1 MVDRRGNLIDGDWK
15 LTKSVETAQ
24 KKNAKASN
32 AWARATASAKGNTQS
47 KPRPRPVGRQWTG
60 QKTSSTG
67 KSSGGSSKYSAGDD
81 ARNAYVA
88 SLRAQSAIR
97 AAEERRV
104 VQERRRS
111 DKPRPGLPMTGGG
124 DKEDGGI
131 LGRGFGKPPALDN
144 QLVELGKKN
153 GGSIWTRLLSLGKG
167 MNSNDT
173 PTFDELREQEW
184 NANEQLQKQQN
195 AAELAKTKDVQ
206 TASKEAGVEN
216 VSALP
221 PSKLVPSRA
230 EVSASRQTGRV
241 QGRFEE
247 MSWEDYNA
255 LDPDTRAAVD
265 ANTLLRD
272 AVDKDT
278 ALVTQFDSNK
288 DGRLS
293 YAEGR
298 KHYASKDDKNYDN
311 NYRRVFGRGVST
323 GNNQSGAPEIS
334 ERDDLTYAP
343 NTLAVLNLLDL
354 NDGRG
359 VLDDYLNGTAFI
371 NADDIKEK
379 RHARKQGQ
387 SSAIHNAAG
396 RDALNAA
403 VTAGMQRVTQEFDT
417 GNAFV
422 NGEQQALSIEN
433 ASAEKFGQLVESLR
447 SEMSAGKSFDHLT
460 SLSKY
465 NATPPTRVDLS
476 ALEDVDYAE
485 RRGYLDTT
493 YSAMQADPED
503 KNMIENR
510 EFMQPLL
517 DEYGSNWEEWMRL
530 VDNRKRYPQTRAY
543 NSTVLYE
550 DAAIEEATA
559 EAQQIV
565 AQGGGVSEDE
575 FVEMVRAIQLQM
587 RDAGGK
593 DKEKK

>member
-1 MVDRRGNLIDGDWK
+1 MVIPRGNLIDGDWK
-15 LTKSVETAQ
+15 LTKSADAAQ
-24 KKNAKASN
+24 KKNAKASD
-32 AWARATASAKGNTQS
+32 AWARATASSKGTKQVKR
-47 KPRPRPVGRQWTG
+47 KPSNNPFTG
-60 QKTSSTG
+60 QRTSSTG
-67 KSSGGSSKYSAGDD
+67 RSSGGNSKYSSGEE
-81 ARNAYVA
+81 ARNAYVD

-124 DKEDGGI
+124 DEKTPAEKEREGLGNTGKRFIDLIPGGVGS
-131 LGRGFGKPPALDN
+131 LFG
-144 QLVELGKKN
+144 
-153 GGSIWTRLLSLGKG
+153 GKG
-167 MNSNDT
+167 TNSDGT
-173 PTFDELREQEW
+173 MTFDEMR
-184 NANEQLQKQQN
+184 KQDWSKLNQRQQRQ
-195 AAELAKTKDVQ
+195 AASELVKTKEVQDGVKAARDMGVTSFPQFKDVPGR
-206 TASKEAGVEN
+206 T
-216 VSALP
+216 
-221 PSKLVPSRA
+221 
-230 EVSASRQTGRV
+230 EVSASRQTGQV

-247 MSWEDYNA
+247 MSWDEYNS
-255 LDPDTRAAVD
+255 LDPETRAAVD
-265 ANTLLRD
+265 ANTLLRE

-288 DGRLS
+288 DGRLT

-298 KHYASKDDKNYDN
+298 KHYAARDDKNYGNNYHRVFNRGVNVDN
-311 NYRRVFGRGVST
+311 NKPR
-323 GNNQSGAPEIS
+323 AS
-334 ERDDLTYAP
+334 EVGELNDLTYAP
-343 NTLAVLNLLDL
+343 NTLAVLNMLDL
-354 NDGRG
+354 NDKKG
-359 VLDDYLNGTAFI
+359 VIDDYLNGTAFV

-379 RHARKQGQ
+379 RHVRKEGK
-387 SSAIHNAAG
+387 SNYTYDAGG
-396 RDALNAA
+396 RDALNVA
-403 VTAGMQRVTQEFDT
+403 VTEGMQRVTQEFDT

-433 ASAEKFGQLVESLR
+433 ASGEKFGQLVESLR
-447 SEMSAGKSFDHLT
+447 AEMSAGNSFDHLT
-460 SLSKY
+460 TLSKY
-465 NATPPTRVDLS
+465 NETPPTRVDLS

-493 YSAMQADPED
+493 YAAMQADPED

-565 AQGGGVSEDE
+565 AQGGAVSEDE
-575 FVEMVRAIQLQM
+575 FVEMVRGIQLQM
-587 RDAGGK
+587 RDSK
-593 DKEKK
+593 DKGEEKK

>member
-15 LTKSVETAQ
+15 LTKSVDTAQ
-24 KKNAKASN
+24 KKNAKASK
-32 AWARATASAKGNTQS
+32 AWAGVTTSAKGRTS
-47 KPRPRPVGRQWTG
+47 ATPRPRPSGHQWNG
-60 QKTSSTG
+60 QKKSSTG
-67 KSSGGSSKYSAGDD
+67 KSSGGSSKYSSGDE
-81 ARNAYVA
+81 ARNAYVD

-111 DKPRPGLPMTGGG
+111 DKPRPGLPKTGGG
-124 DKEDGGI
+124 DEKTPAEKEREGLGNTGKRFIDLISGGADFK
-131 LGRGFGKPPALDN
+131 LG
-144 QLVELGKKN
+144 
-153 GGSIWTRLLSLGKG
+153 GKG

-173 PTFDELREQEW
+173 PTFDELRKQEW
-184 NANEQLQKQQN
+184 NANEQLQKQQT
-195 AAELAKTKDVQ
+195 AAELAKTKEVQ
-206 TASKEAGVEN
+206 EASKEAGVEN
-216 VSALP
+216 VSRFP
-221 PSKLVPSRA
+221 QFKPRSTRA
-230 EVSASRQTGRV
+230 EVSASRQTGQV

-247 MSWEDYNA
+247 MTWEDYNA
-255 LDPDTRAAVD
+255 LDPETRAAVD
-265 ANTLLRD
+265 ANTLLRE

-298 KHYASKDDKNYDN
+298 KHYAARDDKNYGNNYHRVFNRGVNVDN
-311 NYRRVFGRGVST
+311 NRPR
-323 GNNQSGAPEIS
+323 AS
-334 ERDDLTYAP
+334 EVGELNDLTYAP
-343 NTLAVLNLLDL
+343 NTLAVLNMLDL
-354 NDGRG
+354 NDKKG
-359 VLDDYLNGTAFI
+359 VIDDYLNGTAFV

-379 RHARKQGQ
+379 RHVRKEGKTDYTYD
-387 SSAIHNAAG
+387 AVG
-396 RDALNAA
+396 RDSLNVA
-403 VTAGMQRVTQEFDT
+403 VTEGMQRVTQEFDT

-447 SEMSAGKSFDHLT
+447 AEMSAGNSFDHLT
-460 SLSKY
+460 TLSKY
-465 NATPPTRVDLS
+465 NETPPTRVDLS

-493 YSAMQADPED
+493 FAAMQADPDD

-550 DAAIEEATA
+550 DDAIEEATA

-565 AQGGGVSEDE
+565 AQGGAVSEDE
-575 FVEMVRAIQLQM
+575 FVEMVRGIQLQM
-587 RDAGGK
+587 RDTK
-593 DKEKK
+593 DKGEEKK

>member
-32 AWARATASAKGNTQS
+32 AWARATASAKGKTSS
-47 KPRPRPVGRQWTG
+47 KPRPRPSGHQWAG
-60 QKTSSTG
+60 QKTSTTG
-67 KSSGGSSKYSAGDD
+67 KSSGGSSKYSSGDE
-81 ARNAYVA
+81 ARNAYVE

-111 DKPRPGLPMTGGG
+111 DKPRPDKPRPGLPMTGGG
-124 DKEDGGI
+124 DKEDGGVEQ
-131 LGRGFGKPPALDN
+131 
-144 QLVELGKKN
+144 QLRELGKKD
-153 GGSIWTRLLSLGKG
+153 GRSVFSKLLSLGKG
-167 MNSNDT
+167 TNSDGT
-173 PTFDELREQEW
+173 PTFDELRKQEW
-184 NANEQLQKQQN
+184 NANEQLQKQQT
-195 AAELAKTKDVQ
+195 AAELAKTKEVQ
-206 TASKEAGVEN
+206 EASKEAGVEN
-216 VSALP
+216 VSAFP
-221 PSKLVPSRA
+221 QFKVPNRT
-230 EVSASRQTGRV
+230 EVSASRQTGQV

-247 MSWEDYNA
+247 MSWDEYNS
-255 LDPDTRAAVD
+255 LDPETRAAVD
-265 ANTLLRD
+265 ANTLLRE

-298 KHYASKDDKNYDN
+298 KHYAARDDKNYGNNYHRVFNRGVNVDN
-311 NYRRVFGRGVST
+311 NRPR
-323 GNNQSGAPEIS
+323 AS
-334 ERDDLTYAP
+334 EVGELNDLTYAP
-343 NTLAVLNLLDL
+343 NTLAVLNMLDL
-354 NDGRG
+354 NDKKG
-359 VLDDYLNGTAFI
+359 VIDDYLNGTAFV

-379 RHARKQGQ
+379 RHVRKEGKTDYTYD
-387 SSAIHNAAG
+387 AGG
-396 RDALNAA
+396 RDALNVA
-403 VTAGMQRVTQEFDT
+403 VTEGMQRVTQEFDT

-447 SEMSAGKSFDHLT
+447 AEMSAGNSFDHLT
-460 SLSKY
+460 TLSKY
-465 NATPPTRVDLS
+465 NETPPTRVDLS

-493 YSAMQADPED
+493 RAAMQADPDD

-550 DAAIEEATA
+550 DDAIEEATA

-565 AQGGGVSEDE
+565 AQGGAVSEEE
-575 FVEMVRAIQLQM
+575 FVEMVRGLQLQM
-587 RDAGGK
+587 RDTKGK
-593 DKEKK
+593 DEEKK

>member
-1 MVDRRGNLIDGDWK
+1 MVDRWGNLIDGDWK

-24 KKNAKASN
+24 KKNTKASD
-32 AWARATASAKGNTQS
+32 AWARATASSKGTKQVKR
-47 KPRPRPVGRQWTG
+47 KPSNNPFTG
-60 QKTSSTG
+60 QKKSSTG
-67 KSSGGSSKYSAGDD
+67 KSSGGGSKYSSGDA
-81 ARNAYVA
+81 ARNTYVE

-97 AAEERRV
+97 AADEQRVVRERR
-104 VQERRRS
+104 QAN
-111 DKPRPGLPMTGGG
+111 KPRPGLPMSGGEG
-124 DKEDGGI
+124 DDGGI
-131 LGRGFGKPPALDN
+131 LGRGFSKPPALDQ
-144 QLVELGKKN
+144 QLVEHGKKS
-153 GGSIWTRLLSLGKG
+153 GASMFAWLKVIGKG

-173 PTFDELREQEW
+173 PTFDELRKQEW
-184 NANEQLQKQQN
+184 NTYEQLQKQQT
-195 AAELAKTKDVQ
+195 AAELAKIKGVQ
-206 TASKEAGVEN
+206 RSSKEAGVEN
-216 VSALP
+216 VSAFP
-221 PSKLVPSRA
+221 QFKAVPNRA
-230 EVSASRQTGRV
+230 DVSASRQTGQV

-247 MSWEDYNA
+247 MTWEEYNT
-255 LDPDTRAAVD
+255 LDPETRAAVD
-265 ANTLLRD
+265 ANTLLRE

-288 DGRLS
+288 DGRLT

-298 KHYASKDDKNYDN
+298 KHYAARDDKNYGNNYHRVFNRGVNVDN
-311 NYRRVFGRGVST
+311 NRPR
-323 GNNQSGAPEIS
+323 AS
-334 ERDDLTYAP
+334 EVGELNDLTYAP
-343 NTLAVLNLLDL
+343 NTLAVLNTLDL
-354 NDGRG
+354 NDKKG
-359 VLDDYLNGTAFI
+359 VIDDYLNGTAFV

-379 RHARKQGQ
+379 RHVRKEGKTDYTYD
-387 SSAIHNAAG
+387 AGG
-396 RDALNAA
+396 RDALNVA
-403 VTAGMQRVTQEFDT
+403 VTEGMQRVTQEFDT

-447 SEMSAGKSFDHLT
+447 AEMSAGNSFDHLT
-460 SLSKY
+460 TLSKY
-465 NATPPTRVDLS
+465 NETPPTRVDLS

-493 YSAMQADPED
+493 YAAMQADPED

-565 AQGGGVSEDE
+565 ARGGGVSEDE

-587 RDAGGK
+587 RDSK
-593 DKEKK
+593 DKGEEKK

>member
-15 LTKSVETAQ
+15 LTKSVDTAQ

-32 AWARATASAKGNTQS
+32 AWARATASAKGNTPS
-47 KPRPRPVGRQWTG
+47 KPRPRPSGHQWNG
-60 QKTSSTG
+60 QKKSSTG
-67 KSSGGSSKYSAGDD
+67 KSSGGSSKYSSGDE
-81 ARNAYVA
+81 ARNAYVE

-124 DKEDGGI
+124 GEKTPAEKEREGLGNTGKRFIDLISGGADFK
-131 LGRGFGKPPALDN
+131 LGGKDTRSNDERAQSWTNQNFGS
-144 QLVELGKKN
+144 
-153 GGSIWTRLLSLGKG
+153 GGSAQGL
-167 MNSNDT
+167 T
-173 PTFDELREQEW
+173 PDMSKQE
-184 NANEQLQKQQN
+184 ANR
-195 AAELAKTKDVQ
+195 KTQADATKPQFKDVPGR
-206 TASKEAGVEN
+206 T
-216 VSALP
+216 
-221 PSKLVPSRA
+221 
-230 EVSASRQTGRV
+230 EVSASRQTGQV

-247 MSWEDYNA
+247 MTWEDYNA
-255 LDPDTRAAVD
+255 LDPETRAAVD
-265 ANTLLRD
+265 ANTLLRE

-298 KHYASKDDKNYDN
+298 KHYAARDDKNYGNNYHRVFNRGVNVDN
-311 NYRRVFGRGVST
+311 NRPR
-323 GNNQSGAPEIS
+323 AS
-334 ERDDLTYAP
+334 EVGELNDLTYAP
-343 NTLAVLNLLDL
+343 NTLAVLNMLDL
-354 NDGRG
+354 NDKKG
-359 VLDDYLNGTAFI
+359 VIDDYLNGTAFV

-379 RHARKQGQ
+379 RHVRKEGKTDYTYD
-387 SSAIHNAAG
+387 AGG
-396 RDALNAA
+396 RDALNVA
-403 VTAGMQRVTQEFDT
+403 VTEGMQRVTQEFDT

-447 SEMSAGKSFDHLT
+447 AEMSAGNSFDHLT
-460 SLSKY
+460 TLSKY
-465 NATPPTRVDLS
+465 NETPPTRVDLS

-493 YSAMQADPED
+493 FAAMQADPDD

-550 DAAIEEATA
+550 DDAIEEATA

-565 AQGGGVSEDE
+565 AQGGAVSEDE
-575 FVEMVRAIQLQM
+575 FVEMVRGIQLQM
-587 RDAGGK
+587 RDTK
-593 DKEKK
+593 DKGEEKK

>member
-15 LTKSVETAQ
+15 LTKSVDAAQ
-24 KKNAKASN
+24 KKNAKASD
-32 AWARATASAKGNTQS
+32 AWARATASSKGTKQVKR
-47 KPRPRPVGRQWTG
+47 KPSNNPFTG
-60 QKTSSTG
+60 QRTSSTG
-67 KSSGGSSKYSAGDD
+67 RSSGGNSKYSSGEE
-81 ARNAYVA
+81 ARNAYVE
-88 SLRAQSAIR
+88 SLRAQTAIR

-124 DKEDGGI
+124 DEKN
-131 LGRGFGKPPALDN
+131 PA
-144 QLVELGKKN
+144 EK
-153 GGSIWTRLLSLGKG
+153 
-167 MNSNDT
+167 T
-173 PTFDELREQEW
+173 PME
-184 NANEQLQKQQN
+184 NVIEQLQKQQT
-195 AAELAKTKDVQ
+195 AADLAKLKVVQ
-206 TASKEAGVEN
+206 GVLKEAGIEN
-216 VSALP
+216 VSAFP
-221 PSKLVPSRA
+221 QFKDVPSRA
-230 EVSASRQTGRV
+230 EVSSSRQTGQV

-247 MSWEDYNA
+247 MTWEDYNA
-255 LDPDTRAAVD
+255 LDPETRAAVD
-265 ANTLLRD
+265 ANTLLRE

-298 KHYASKDDKNYDN
+298 KHYAARDDKNYGN
-311 NYRRVFGRGVST
+311 NYYRVFNRGVNADT
-323 GNNQSGAPEIS
+323 NRQLVAVDVGEPN
-334 ERDDLTYAP
+334 DLTYAP
-343 NTLAVLNLLDL
+343 NTLAVLNMLDL
-354 NDGRG
+354 NDKKG
-359 VLDDYLNGTAFI
+359 VIDDYLNGTAFV

-379 RHARKQGQ
+379 RHVRKEGKTDYTYD
-387 SSAIHNAAG
+387 AAG
-396 RDALNAA
+396 RDALNVA
-403 VTAGMQRVTQEFDT
+403 VTEGMQRVTQEFDT

-447 SEMSAGKSFDHLT
+447 AEMSAGKSFDNLT

-465 NATPPTRVDLS
+465 DATPPTRVDLS

-493 YSAMQADPED
+493 YAAMQADPDD

-565 AQGGGVSEDE
+565 ASGGGVSEDE
-575 FVEMVRAIQLQM
+575 FIEMVRAIQLQM

>member
-24 KKNAKASN
+24 KKNAKASK
-32 AWARATASAKGNTQS
+32 AWAGVTTSAKGNTQS

-81 ARNAYVA
+81 ARNAYVE

-124 DKEDGGI
+124 DKEDGGVEQ
-131 LGRGFGKPPALDN
+131 
-144 QLVELGKKN
+144 QLRELGKKD
-153 GGSIWTRLLSLGKG
+153 GGSLWTKLLSLGK
-167 MNSNDT
+167 STDRT
-173 PTFDELREQEW
+173 PTFNELRKQEW
-184 NANEQLQKQQN
+184 NANEQLQKQQT

-206 TASKEAGVEN
+206 AASKEAGIKNDTGFPQFKV
-216 VSALP
+216 
-221 PSKLVPSRA
+221 VPGRA
-230 EVSASRQTGRV
+230 EVSASRQTGQV

-247 MSWEDYNA
+247 MTWEDYNT
-255 LDPDTRAAVD
+255 LDPETRAAVD
-265 ANTLLRD
+265 ANTLLRE

-298 KHYASKDDKNYDN
+298 KHYAAKDDKNYGN
-311 NYRRVFGRGVST
+311 NYHRVFNRGMDVDH
-323 GNNQSGAPEIS
+323 NKPRAS
-334 ERDDLTYAP
+334 EVGELNDLTYAP
-343 NTLAVLNLLDL
+343 NTLAVLNMLDL
-354 NDGRG
+354 NDKKG
-359 VLDDYLNGTAFI
+359 VIDDYLNGTAFI

-379 RHARKQGQ
+379 RHARKDGK
-387 SSAIHNAAG
+387 ADFGFDAVG
-396 RDALNAA
+396 RDVLN
-403 VTAGMQRVTQEFDT
+403 TAITEKMQRVTQEFDT

-433 ASAEKFGQLVESLR
+433 ASGEKFGQLVESLR
-447 SEMSAGKSFDHLT
+447 AEMSAGNSFDHLT
-460 SLSKY
+460 TLSKY
-465 NATPPTRVDLS
+465 NETPPTRVDLS

-493 YSAMQADPED
+493 YAAMQADPED

-565 AQGGGVSEDE
+565 AQGGAVSEDE
-575 FVEMVRAIQLQM
+575 FVEMVRGIQLQM
-587 RDAGGK
+587 RDSK
-593 DKEKK
+593 DKGEEKK

>member
-32 AWARATASAKGNTQS
+32 AWARATASAKGKTPS
-47 KPRPRPVGRQWTG
+47 KPRPRPSGHQWAG
-60 QKTSSTG
+60 QKTSTTG
-67 KSSGGSSKYSAGDD
+67 KSSGGSSKYSSGDE
-81 ARNAYVA
+81 ARNAYA
-88 SLRAQSAIR
+88 DSLRAQAAIR
-97 AAEERRV
+97 AAEEQRV
-104 VQERRRS
+104 VREKRRS

-124 DKEDGGI
+124 DKEDGGVEQQ
-131 LGRGFGKPPALDN
+131 LRG
-144 QLVELGKKN
+144 LGKKD
-153 GGSIWTRLLSLGKG
+153 GGSLWTKLLSLGKG
-167 MNSNDT
+167 TDRT
-173 PTFDELREQEW
+173 PTFEELRKQEW
-184 NANEQLQKQQN
+184 NANEQLQKQQT
-195 AAELAKTKDVQ
+195 AAELAKTKEVQ
-206 TASKEAGVEN
+206 EASKEAGVEN
-216 VSALP
+216 VSAFP
-221 PSKLVPSRA
+221 QFKPVPNRA
-230 EVSASRQTGRV
+230 EVSASRQTGQV

-247 MSWEDYNA
+247 MTWEDYNS
-255 LDPDTRAAVD
+255 LDPETRAAVD

-298 KHYASKDDKNYDN
+298 KHYAAKDDKNYGNNYHRVFNRGVNVDN
-311 NYRRVFGRGVST
+311 NRPR
-323 GNNQSGAPEIS
+323 AS
-334 ERDDLTYAP
+334 EVGELNDLTYAP
-343 NTLAVLNLLDL
+343 NTLAVLNMLDL
-354 NDGRG
+354 NDKKG
-359 VLDDYLNGTAFI
+359 VIDDYLNGTAFI
-371 NADDIKEK
+371 NADDISEK
-379 RHARKQGQ
+379 RHARKEGKTNYTYD
-387 SSAIHNAAG
+387 AGG
-396 RDALNAA
+396 RDALNVA
-403 VTAGMQRVTQEFDT
+403 VTEGMQRVTQEFDT

-447 SEMSAGKSFDHLT
+447 AEMSAGNSFDHLT
-460 SLSKY
+460 TLSKY
-465 NATPPTRVDLS
+465 NETPPTRVDLS

-493 YSAMQADPED
+493 LAAMQADPDD

-550 DAAIEEATA
+550 DDAIEEATA

-565 AQGGGVSEDE
+565 AQGGAVSEDE

>member
-24 KKNAKASN
+24 KKNAKASK
-32 AWARATASAKGNTQS
+32 AWAGVTTSAKGRTS
-47 KPRPRPVGRQWTG
+47 ATPRPRPAGHQWNK
-60 QKTSSTG
+60 QRTSSTG
-67 KSSGGSSKYSAGDD
+67 KSSGGSSKYSAGEE
-81 ARNAYVA
+81 ARNAYIE
-88 SLRAQSAIR
+88 SLRAQAAIR
-97 AAEERRV
+97 AAEEQRV
-104 VQERRRS
+104 VRERRQAN
-111 DKPRPGLPMTGGG
+111 KPRPGLPMTGGG
-124 DKEDGGI
+124 DKEDGGVEQ
-131 LGRGFGKPPALDN
+131 
-144 QLVELGKKN
+144 QLRELGKKD
-153 GGSIWTRLLSLGKG
+153 GRSVFSKLLSLGKG
-167 MNSNDT
+167 TNSNDT
-173 PTFDELREQEW
+173 PTFDELRKQEW
-184 NANEQLQKQQN
+184 NANEQLQKQQT
-195 AAELAKTKDVQ
+195 AAELAKTKEVQ
-206 TASKEAGVEN
+206 EASKEAGVEN
-216 VSALP
+216 VTSFP
-221 PSKLVPSRA
+221 QFKDVPSRL
-230 EVSASRQTGRV
+230 EVSASRQTGQV

-247 MSWEDYNA
+247 MSWDEYNS
-255 LDPDTRAAVD
+255 LDPETRAAVD
-265 ANTLLRD
+265 ANTLLRE

-298 KHYASKDDKNYDN
+298 KHYAARDDKNYGNNYHRVFNRGVNVDN
-311 NYRRVFGRGVST
+311 NRP
-323 GNNQSGAPEIS
+323 QAS
-334 ERDDLTYAP
+334 EVGELNDLTYAP
-343 NTLAVLNLLDL
+343 NTLAVLNMLDL
-354 NDGRG
+354 NDKKG
-359 VLDDYLNGTAFI
+359 VIDDYLNGTAFV

-379 RHARKQGQ
+379 RHVRKEGKTDYTYD
-387 SSAIHNAAG
+387 AGG
-396 RDALNAA
+396 RDALNVA
-403 VTAGMQRVTQEFDT
+403 VTEGMQRVTQEFDT

-447 SEMSAGKSFDHLT
+447 AEMSAGNSFDHLT
-460 SLSKY
+460 TLSKY
-465 NATPPTRVDLS
+465 NETPPTRVDLS

-493 YSAMQADPED
+493 FAAMQADPDD

-565 AQGGGVSEDE
+565 AQGGAVSEDE
-575 FVEMVRAIQLQM
+575 FVEMVRGIQLQM
-587 RDAGGK
+587 RDTK
-593 DKEKK
+593 DKGEEKK

>member
-24 KKNAKASN
+24 KKNAKASK
-32 AWARATASAKGNTQS
+32 AWAGVTTSAKGNTQS

-81 ARNAYVA
+81 ARNAYVE
-88 SLRAQSAIR
+88 SLRAQTAIR

-124 DKEDGGI
+124 DEKTPAEKEREGLVNTGKRFIDLIPGGVGS
-131 LGRGFGKPPALDN
+131 LFG
-144 QLVELGKKN
+144 
-153 GGSIWTRLLSLGKG
+153 GKG
-167 MNSNDT
+167 TNSDAERAKSWAYQPYGAT
-173 PTFDELREQEW
+173 PDMSKD
-184 NANEQLQKQQN
+184 ANKPQFK
-195 AAELAKTKDVQ
+195 A
-206 TASKEAGVEN
+206 
-216 VSALP
+216 
-221 PSKLVPSRA
+221 VPNRA
-230 EVSASRQTGRV
+230 DVSASRQTGQV

-247 MSWEDYNA
+247 MSWEDYNS
-255 LDPDTRAAVD
+255 LDPETRAAVD
-265 ANTLLRD
+265 ANTLLRE

-298 KHYASKDDKNYDN
+298 KHYAARDDKNYDN
-311 NYRRVFGRGVST
+311 NYRRVFSRGTSVDPNRPRGS
-323 GNNQSGAPEIS
+323 EIG
-334 ERDDLTYAP
+334 ELNDLTYAP
-343 NTLAVLNLLDL
+343 NTLAVLNMLDL
-354 NDGRG
+354 NDSRG
-359 VLDDYLNGTAFI
+359 LIDDYLNGTAFI

-379 RHARKQGQ
+379 RHARKDGK
-387 SSAIHNAAG
+387 ADFGFDAVG
-396 RDALNAA
+396 RDVLN
-403 VTAGMQRVTQEFDT
+403 TAITEKMQRVTQEFDT

-447 SEMSAGKSFDHLT
+447 AEMSAGNSFDHLT
-460 SLSKY
+460 TLSKY
-465 NATPPTRVDLS
+465 NETPPTRVDLS

-493 YSAMQADPED
+493 FAAMQADPED

-565 AQGGGVSEDE
+565 AQGGAVSEDE
-575 FVEMVRAIQLQM
+575 FVEMVRGIQLQM
-587 RDAGGK
+587 RDSK
-593 DKEKK
+593 DKGEEKK

>member
-24 KKNAKASN
+24 KKNAKASK
-32 AWARATASAKGNTQS
+32 AWAGVTTSAKGRTS
-47 KPRPRPVGRQWTG
+47 ATPRPRPAGHQWNK
-60 QKTSSTG
+60 QRTSSTG
-67 KSSGGSSKYSAGDD
+67 KSSGGNSKYSADEE
-81 ARNAYVA
+81 ARNAYIE
-88 SLRAQSAIR
+88 SLRAQAAIR
-97 AAEERRV
+97 AAEEQRV
-104 VQERRRS
+104 VRERRQAN
-111 DKPRPGLPMTGGG
+111 KPRPGLPMTGGG
-124 DKEDGGI
+124 KEDGGVEQ
-131 LGRGFGKPPALDN
+131 
-144 QLVELGKKN
+144 QLRELGKKD
-153 GGSIWTRLLSLGKG
+153 GRSVFSKLLSLGKG

-173 PTFDELREQEW
+173 PTFDELRKQEW
-184 NANEQLQKQQN
+184 NANEQLQKQQT
-195 AAELAKTKDVQ
+195 AAELAKTKEVQ
-206 TASKEAGVEN
+206 EASKEAGVEN
-216 VSALP
+216 VTSFP
-221 PSKLVPSRA
+221 QFKDVPGRT
-230 EVSASRQTGRV
+230 EVSASRQTGQV

-247 MSWEDYNA
+247 MSWDEYNS
-255 LDPDTRAAVD
+255 LDPETRAAVD
-265 ANTLLRD
+265 ANTLLRE

-298 KHYASKDDKNYDN
+298 KHYAARDDKNYGNNYHRVFNRGVNVDN
-311 NYRRVFGRGVST
+311 NRPR
-323 GNNQSGAPEIS
+323 AS
-334 ERDDLTYAP
+334 EVGELNDLTYAP
-343 NTLAVLNLLDL
+343 NTLAVLNMLDL
-354 NDGRG
+354 NDKKG
-359 VLDDYLNGTAFI
+359 VIDDYLNGTAFV

-379 RHARKQGQ
+379 RHVRKEGKTDYTYD
-387 SSAIHNAAG
+387 AGG
-396 RDALNAA
+396 RDALNVA
-403 VTAGMQRVTQEFDT
+403 VTEGMQRVTQEFDT

-447 SEMSAGKSFDHLT
+447 AEMSAGNSFDHLT
-460 SLSKY
+460 TLSKY
-465 NATPPTRVDLS
+465 NETPPTRVDLS

-493 YSAMQADPED
+493 FAAMQADPDD

-550 DAAIEEATA
+550 DDAIEEATA

-565 AQGGGVSEDE
+565 AQGGAVSEEE
-575 FVEMVRAIQLQM
+575 FVEMVRGLQLQM
-587 RDAGGK
+587 RDTKGK
-593 DKEKK
+593 DEEKK

>member
-24 KKNAKASN
+24 KKNAKASK
-32 AWARATASAKGNTQS
+32 AWAGVTTSAKGNTQS

-81 ARNAYVA
+81 ARNAYVE

-124 DKEDGGI
+124 DKEDGGVVQ
-131 LGRGFGKPPALDN
+131 
-144 QLVELGKKN
+144 QLRELGKKD
-153 GGSIWTRLLSLGKG
+153 GGSLWTKLLSLGK
-167 MNSNDT
+167 STDRT
-173 PTFDELREQEW
+173 PTFDELLKQEW
-184 NANEQLQKQQN
+184 DVNEELQKQQH
-195 AAELAKTKDVQ
+195 AAELAKTKEVQ
-206 TASKEAGVEN
+206 EASKEAGVEN
-216 VSALP
+216 VSAFP
-221 PSKLVPSRA
+221 QFKLVPSRT
-230 EVSASRQTGRV
+230 EVSASRQTGQV

-247 MSWEDYNA
+247 MTWEDYNT
-255 LDPDTRAAVD
+255 LDPETRAAVD
-265 ANTLLRD
+265 ANTLLRE

-288 DGRLS
+288 DGRLT

-298 KHYASKDDKNYDN
+298 KHYAAKDDKNYGNNYHRVFNRGVNVDN
-311 NYRRVFGRGVST
+311 NKPR
-323 GNNQSGAPEIS
+323 AS
-334 ERDDLTYAP
+334 EVGELNDLTYAP
-343 NTLAVLNLLDL
+343 NTLAVLNMLDL
-354 NDGRG
+354 DDKRG
-359 VLDDYLNGTAFI
+359 VIDDYLNGTAFV

-379 RHARKQGQ
+379 RHVRKEGKTDYTYD
-387 SSAIHNAAG
+387 AGG
-396 RDALNAA
+396 RDALNVA
-403 VTAGMQRVTQEFDT
+403 VTEGMQRVTQEFDT

-433 ASAEKFGQLVESLR
+433 ASGEKFGQLVESLR
-447 SEMSAGKSFDHLT
+447 AEMSAGNSFDHLT
-460 SLSKY
+460 TLSKY

-493 YSAMQADPED
+493 YAAMQADPED

-565 AQGGGVSEDE
+565 AQGGAVSEDE
-575 FVEMVRAIQLQM
+575 FVEMVRGIQLQM
-587 RDAGGK
+587 RDSK
-593 DKEKK
+593 DKGEEKK

>member
-15 LTKSVETAQ
+15 LTKSADAAQ

-32 AWARATASAKGNTQS
+32 AWAGVTASAKGNTQS
-47 KPRPRPVGRQWTG
+47 KPRPRPVGRQWNG
-60 QKTSSTG
+60 QKKSSTG
-67 KSSGGSSKYSAGDD
+67 KSSGGSSKYSSGDE
-81 ARNAYVA
+81 ARNAYVE

-124 DKEDGGI
+124 DKEDGGVEQ
-131 LGRGFGKPPALDN
+131 
-144 QLVELGKKN
+144 QLRELGKKD
-153 GGSIWTRLLSLGKG
+153 GRSVFSKLLSLGKG
-167 MNSNDT
+167 TNSDGT
-173 PTFDELREQEW
+173 PTFDELRKQEW
-184 NANEQLQKQQN
+184 NANEQLQKQQT
-195 AAELAKTKDVQ
+195 AAELAKTKEVQ
-206 TASKEAGVEN
+206 EASKEAGVEN
-216 VSALP
+216 VSAFP
-221 PSKLVPSRA
+221 QFKDVPGRT
-230 EVSASRQTGRV
+230 EVSASRQTGQV

-247 MSWEDYNA
+247 MTWEDYNA
-255 LDPDTRAAVD
+255 LDPETRAAVD
-265 ANTLLRD
+265 ANTLLRE

-298 KHYASKDDKNYDN
+298 KHYAARDDKNYGNNYHRVFNRGVNVDN
-311 NYRRVFGRGVST
+311 NRPR
-323 GNNQSGAPEIS
+323 AS
-334 ERDDLTYAP
+334 EVGELYDLTYAP
-343 NTLAVLNLLDL
+343 NTLAVLNMLDL
-354 NDGRG
+354 NDKKG
-359 VLDDYLNGTAFI
+359 VIDDYLNGTAFV

-379 RHARKQGQ
+379 RHVRKEGKTDYTYDT
-387 SSAIHNAAG
+387 AG
-396 RDALNAA
+396 RDSLNVA
-403 VTAGMQRVTQEFDT
+403 VTEGMQRVTQEFDT

-447 SEMSAGKSFDHLT
+447 AEMSAGNSFDHLT
-460 SLSKY
+460 TLSKY
-465 NATPPTRVDLS
+465 NETPPTRVDLS

-493 YSAMQADPED
+493 FAAMQADPDD

-550 DAAIEEATA
+550 DDAIEEATA

-565 AQGGGVSEDE
+565 AQGGAVSEEE
-575 FVEMVRAIQLQM
+575 FVEMVRGLQLQM
-587 RDAGGK
+587 RDTKGK
-593 DKEKK
+593 DEEKK

>member
-1 MVDRRGNLIDGDWK
+1 MVIPRGNLIDGDWK
-15 LTKSVETAQ
+15 LTKSADAAQ
-24 KKNAKASN
+24 KKNAKASD
-32 AWARATASAKGNTQS
+32 AWARATASSKGTKQVKR
-47 KPRPRPVGRQWTG
+47 KPSNNPFTG
-60 QKTSSTG
+60 QRTSSTG
-67 KSSGGSSKYSAGDD
+67 RSSGGNSKYSSGEE
-81 ARNAYVA
+81 ARNAYVD

-124 DKEDGGI
+124 DEKTPAEKEREGLGNTGKRFIDLIPGGVGS
-131 LGRGFGKPPALDN
+131 LFG
-144 QLVELGKKN
+144 
-153 GGSIWTRLLSLGKG
+153 GKG
-167 MNSNDT
+167 TNSDGT
-173 PTFDELREQEW
+173 MTFDEMR
-184 NANEQLQKQQN
+184 KQDWSKLNQRQQRQ
-195 AAELAKTKDVQ
+195 AASELVKTKEVQ
-206 TASKEAGVEN
+206 DGVKAARDMG
-216 VSALP
+216 VTSFP
-221 PSKLVPSRA
+221 QFKDVPSRT
-230 EVSASRQTGRV
+230 EVSASRQTGQV

-247 MSWEDYNA
+247 MSWDEYNS
-255 LDPDTRAAVD
+255 LDPETRAAVD
-265 ANTLLRD
+265 ANTLLRE

-288 DGRLS
+288 DGRLT

-298 KHYASKDDKNYDN
+298 KHYAARDDKNYGNNYHRVFNRGVNVDN
-311 NYRRVFGRGVST
+311 NKPR
-323 GNNQSGAPEIS
+323 AS
-334 ERDDLTYAP
+334 EVGELNDLTYAP
-343 NTLAVLNLLDL
+343 NTLAVLNMLDL
-354 NDGRG
+354 NDKKG
-359 VLDDYLNGTAFI
+359 VIDDYLNGTAFV

-379 RHARKQGQ
+379 RHVRKEGKTDYTYD
-387 SSAIHNAAG
+387 AGG
-396 RDALNAA
+396 RDALNVA
-403 VTAGMQRVTQEFDT
+403 VTEGMQRVTQEFDT

-433 ASAEKFGQLVESLR
+433 ASGEKFGQLVESLR
-447 SEMSAGKSFDHLT
+447 AEMSAGNSFDHLT
-460 SLSKY
+460 TLSKY
-465 NATPPTRVDLS
+465 NETPPTRVDLS

-493 YSAMQADPED
+493 YAAMQADPED

-565 AQGGGVSEDE
+565 AQGGAVSEDE
-575 FVEMVRAIQLQM
+575 FVEMVRGIQLQM
-587 RDAGGK
+587 RDSK
-593 DKEKK
+593 DKGEEKK

>member
-1 MVDRRGNLIDGDWK
+1 MVDRWGNLIDGDWK
-15 LTKSVETAQ
+15 LTKSVDTAQ
-24 KKNAKASN
+24 KKKNAKASK
-32 AWARATASAKGNTQS
+32 AWAGVTTSAKGRTS
-47 KPRPRPVGRQWTG
+47 ATPRPRPSGHQWNG
-60 QKTSSTG
+60 QKKSSTG
-67 KSSGGSSKYSAGDD
+67 KSSGGGSKYSSGDE
-81 ARNAYVA
+81 ARNAYVE

-124 DKEDGGI
+124 DKEDGGVEQ
-131 LGRGFGKPPALDN
+131 
-144 QLVELGKKN
+144 QLRELGKKD
-153 GGSIWTRLLSLGKG
+153 GGSLWTKLLSLGKG
-167 MNSNDT
+167 MKSNDT
-173 PTFDELREQEW
+173 PTFEELRKQEW
-184 NANEQLQKQQN
+184 DANEQLQKHQH
-195 AAELAKTKDVQ
+195 AAELAKTKEVQ
-206 TASKEAGVEN
+206 EASKEAGIQNGTKGV
-216 VSALP
+216 
-221 PSKLVPSRA
+221 PSNLVPTRA
-230 EVSASRQTGRV
+230 DVSASRQTGQV

-247 MSWEDYNA
+247 MTWEDYNA
-255 LDPDTRAAVD
+255 LDPETRAAVD
-265 ANTLLRD
+265 ANTLLRE

-298 KHYASKDDKNYDN
+298 KHYAARDDKNYDN
-311 NYRRVFGRGVST
+311 NYRRVFSRGTSVDPSRPR
-323 GNNQSGAPEIS
+323 GSEIG
-334 ERDDLTYAP
+334 ELNDLTYAP
-343 NTLAVLNLLDL
+343 NTLAVLNMLDL
-354 NDGRG
+354 NDKKG
-359 VLDDYLNGTAFI
+359 VIDDYLNGTAFV

-379 RHARKQGQ
+379 RHVRKEGKTDYTYD
-387 SSAIHNAAG
+387 AGG
-396 RDALNAA
+396 RDALNVA
-403 VTAGMQRVTQEFDT
+403 VTEGMQRVTQEFDT

-447 SEMSAGKSFDHLT
+447 AEMSAGNSFDHLT
-460 SLSKY
+460 TLSKY
-465 NATPPTRVDLS
+465 NETPPTRVDLS

-493 YSAMQADPED
+493 LAAMQADPDD

-550 DAAIEEATA
+550 DDAIEEATA

-565 AQGGGVSEDE
+565 AQGGAVSEDE
-575 FVEMVRAIQLQM
+575 FVEMVRGIQLQM
-587 RDAGGK
+587 RDTK
-593 DKEKK
+593 DKGEEKK

>member
-32 AWARATASAKGNTQS
+32 AWARATASAKGTKQVKR
-47 KPRPRPVGRQWTG
+47 KPSNNPFTG
-60 QKTSSTG
+60 QRTRSTG
-67 KSSGGSSKYSAGDD
+67 KSSGGSSKYSSGDE
-81 ARNAYVA
+81 ARNAYVE
-88 SLRAQSAIR
+88 SLRAQAAIR
-97 AAEERRV
+97 AAEVQRVVRERR
-104 VQERRRS
+104 QANKPRP

-124 DKEDGGI
+124 DKEDGGVEQ
-131 LGRGFGKPPALDN
+131 
-144 QLVELGKKN
+144 QLRELGKKD
-153 GGSIWTRLLSLGKG
+153 GRSVFSKLLSLGKG
-167 MNSNDT
+167 MKSNDT
-173 PTFDELREQEW
+173 PTFDELRKQEW
-184 NANEQLQKQQN
+184 NANEQLQKQQT
-195 AAELAKTKDVQ
+195 AAELAKTKEVQ
-206 TASKEAGVEN
+206 EASKEAGVEN
-216 VSALP
+216 VSAFP
-221 PSKLVPSRA
+221 QFKDVPGRA
-230 EVSASRQTGRV
+230 DVSASRQTGQV

-247 MSWEDYNA
+247 MTWDEYNA
-255 LDPDTRAAVD
+255 LDPETRAAVD
-265 ANTLLRD
+265 ANTLLRE

-298 KHYASKDDKNYDN
+298 KHYAAKDDKNYGNNYHRAFNRGVNIDN
-311 NYRRVFGRGVST
+311 NRTGVT
-323 GNNQSGAPEIS
+323 EVRELN
-334 ERDDLTYAP
+334 DLTYAP
-343 NTLAVLNLLDL
+343 NTLAVLNMLDL
-354 NDGRG
+354 NDKKG
-359 VLDDYLNGTAFI
+359 VIDDYLNGTAFI
-371 NADDIKEK
+371 NADDISDK
-379 RHARKQGQ
+379 RHVRKEGKTNYIYD
-387 SSAIHNAAG
+387 AGG
-396 RDALNAA
+396 RDALNVA
-403 VTAGMQRVTQEFDT
+403 VTEGMQRVTQEFDT

-422 NGEQQALSIEN
+422 DGEQQALSIEN

-447 SEMSAGKSFDHLT
+447 SEMSAGNSFDHLT

-465 NATPPTRVDLS
+465 NETPPTRVDLS

-493 YSAMQADPED
+493 FAAMQADPDD

-550 DAAIEEATA
+550 EDAIEEATA

-565 AQGGGVSEDE
+565 ASGGGVSEDE
-575 FVEMVRAIQLQM
+575 FIEMVRAIQLQM

>member
-47 KPRPRPVGRQWTG
+47 KPRPRPVGRQWNG
-60 QKTSSTG
+60 QKKSSTG
-67 KSSGGSSKYSAGDD
+67 KSSGGSSKYSSGDE
-81 ARNAYVA
+81 ARNAYVE
-88 SLRAQSAIR
+88 SLRAQTAIR

-104 VQERRRS
+104 VKERRRS

-124 DKEDGGI
+124 DEKTPAEREREGLGNTGKRFIDLISGGADFK
-131 LGRGFGKPPALDN
+131 LGGKD
-144 QLVELGKKN
+144 
-153 GGSIWTRLLSLGKG
+153 TR
-167 MNSNDT
+167 SNDT
-173 PTFDELREQEW
+173 PTFDELLKQEL
-184 NANEQLQKQQN
+184 NTNEQLQKQQT
-195 AAELAKTKDVQ
+195 AAELAKTKEVQ
-206 TASKEAGVEN
+206 EASKEAGVEN
-216 VSALP
+216 VSAFP
-221 PSKLVPSRA
+221 QFKDVPGRT
-230 EVSASRQTGRV
+230 EVSASRQTGQV

-247 MSWEDYNA
+247 MTWEDYNA
-255 LDPDTRAAVD
+255 LDPETRAAVD
-265 ANTLLRD
+265 ANTLLRE

-298 KHYASKDDKNYDN
+298 KHYAAKDDKNYGNNYHRVFNRGVNVDN
-311 NYRRVFGRGVST
+311 NRPR
-323 GNNQSGAPEIS
+323 AS
-334 ERDDLTYAP
+334 EVGELYDLTYAP
-343 NTLAVLNLLDL
+343 NTLAVLNMLDL
-354 NDGRG
+354 NDKKG
-359 VLDDYLNGTAFI
+359 VIDDYLNGTAFV

-379 RHARKQGQ
+379 RHVRKEGKTDYTYD
-387 SSAIHNAAG
+387 AGG
-396 RDALNAA
+396 RDALNVA
-403 VTAGMQRVTQEFDT
+403 VTEGMQRVTQEFDT

-422 NGEQQALSIEN
+422 DGEQQALSIEN

-447 SEMSAGKSFDHLT
+447 AEMSAGNSFDHLT
-460 SLSKY
+460 TLSKY
-465 NATPPTRVDLS
+465 NETPPTRVDLS

-493 YSAMQADPED
+493 LAAMQADPDD

-550 DAAIEEATA
+550 DDAIEEATA

-565 AQGGGVSEDE
+565 AQGGAVSEEE
-575 FVEMVRAIQLQM
+575 FVEMVRGLQLQM
-587 RDAGGK
+587 RDTKGK
-593 DKEKK
+593 DEEKK

>member
-1 MVDRRGNLIDGDWK
+1 MVIPRGNLIDGDWK

-24 KKNAKASN
+24 KKNAKASK
-32 AWARATASAKGNTQS
+32 AWAGVTTSAKGRTS
-47 KPRPRPVGRQWTG
+47 ATPRPRPAGHQWNG
-60 QKTSSTG
+60 QRTSSKGESTG
-67 KSSGGSSKYSAGDD
+67 GRSKYSSGDE
-81 ARNAYVA
+81 ARNAYVD
-88 SLRAQSAIR
+88 SLRAQAAIR
-97 AAEERRV
+97 AAEEQRV
-104 VQERRRS
+104 VKERRRS

-124 DKEDGGI
+124 DKDDGGVEQ
-131 LGRGFGKPPALDN
+131 
-144 QLVELGKKN
+144 QLRDLGKKD
-153 GGSIWTRLLSLGKG
+153 GGSLWTKLLSLGK
-167 MNSNDT
+167 STDRT
-173 PTFDELREQEW
+173 PTFDELRKQEW
-184 NANEQLQKQQN
+184 NANEQLQKQQT
-195 AAELAKTKDVQ
+195 AAELAKTKEVQ
-206 TASKEAGVEN
+206 EASKEAGIQN
-216 VSALP
+216 VTRGV
-221 PSKLVPSRA
+221 PSKLVPTRA
-230 EVSASRQTGRV
+230 EVSASRQTGQV

-247 MSWEDYNA
+247 MSWDEYNS
-255 LDPDTRAAVD
+255 LDPETRAAVD
-265 ANTLLRD
+265 ANTLLRE

-298 KHYASKDDKNYDN
+298 KHYAARDDKNYDN
-311 NYRRVFGRGVST
+311 NYRRVFNRGMSVDPKQPRGS
-323 GNNQSGAPEIS
+323 EIA
-334 ERDDLTYAP
+334 ELNDLTYAP
-343 NTLAVLNLLDL
+343 NTLAVLNMLDM
-354 NDGRG
+354 NDSRG

-379 RHARKQGQ
+379 RHTRKDGK
-387 SSAIHNAAG
+387 ADFGFDAVG
-396 RDALNAA
+396 RDVLNTA
-403 VTAGMQRVTQEFDT
+403 VAEGMQQVTQEFDT

-447 SEMSAGKSFDHLT
+447 AEMSAGNSFDHLT
-460 SLSKY
+460 TLSKY
-465 NATPPTRVDLS
+465 NETPPTRVDLS

-493 YSAMQADPED
+493 FAAMQADPDD

-565 AQGGGVSEDE
+565 AQGGAVSEDE
-575 FVEMVRAIQLQM
+575 FLEMVRGIQLVM
-587 RDAGGK
+587 RDA
-593 DKEKK
+593 DDEDEEKK

>member
-1 MVDRRGNLIDGDWK
+1 MVIPRGNLIDGDWK
-15 LTKSVETAQ
+15 LTKSVDTAQ

-32 AWARATASAKGNTQS
+32 AWARATASSKGTKQVKR
-47 KPRPRPVGRQWTG
+47 KPSNNPFTG
-60 QKTSSTG
+60 QRTSSTG
-67 KSSGGSSKYSAGDD
+67 RSSGGNSKYSSGEE
-81 ARNAYVA
+81 ARNAYVE

-124 DKEDGGI
+124 DKEDGGVEQ
-131 LGRGFGKPPALDN
+131 
-144 QLVELGKKN
+144 QLRELGKKD
-153 GGSIWTRLLSLGKG
+153 GGSIWAGLLSIGKG

-173 PTFDELREQEW
+173 PTFDELRKQEW

-206 TASKEAGVEN
+206 AASKEAGIKN
-216 VSALP
+216 DTGFP
-221 PSKLVPSRA
+221 QFKLVPSRA

-247 MSWEDYNA
+247 MTWEEYNA

-265 ANTLLRD
+265 ANTLLRE
-272 AVDKDT
+272 AVEKDT

-288 DGRLS
+288 DGRLT

-311 NYRRVFGRGVST
+311 NYRRVFSRGVSV
-323 GNNQSGAPEIS
+323 GNNLSGPPEIA

-343 NTLAVLNLLDL
+343 NALAVLNLLDL

-359 VLDDYLNGTAFI
+359 AIDDYLNGTAFI

-379 RHARKQGQ
+379 RHVRKQGQ
-387 SSAIHNAAG
+387 TSAIHNAAG

-403 VTAGMQRVTQEFDT
+403 VTEGMQRVTQEFDT

-422 NGEQQALSIEN
+422 DGEQQALSIEN

-447 SEMSAGKSFDHLT
+447 AEMSAGNSFDHLT
-460 SLSKY
+460 TLSKY
-465 NATPPTRVDLS
+465 NETPPTRVDLS

-493 YSAMQADPED
+493 FAAMQADPED

-565 AQGGGVSEDE
+565 AQGGAVSEDE
-575 FVEMVRAIQLQM
+575 FVEMVRGIQLQM
-587 RDAGGK
+587 RDSK
-593 DKEKK
+593 DKGEEKK

>member
-1 MVDRRGNLIDGDWK
+1 MVIPRGNLIDGDWK
-15 LTKSVETAQ
+15 LTKSVDAAQ
-24 KKNAKASN
+24 KKNAKASD
-32 AWARATASAKGNTQS
+32 AWARATASSKGTKQVKR
-47 KPRPRPVGRQWTG
+47 KPSNNPFTG
-60 QKTSSTG
+60 QRTRSTG
-67 KSSGGSSKYSAGDD
+67 KSSGGSSKYSAGEE
-81 ARNAYVA
+81 ARNAYIE
-88 SLRAQSAIR
+88 SLRAQAAIR
-97 AAEERRV
+97 AAEEQRV
-104 VQERRRS
+104 VRERRQAN
-111 DKPRPGLPMTGGG
+111 KPRPGLPMTGGE
-124 DKEDGGI
+124 DDDGGI
-131 LGRGFGKPPALDN
+131 LGRGFSKPPALDQ
-144 QLVELGKKN
+144 QLVELGKKSK
-153 GGSIWTRLLSLGKG
+153 GSVWDGLLSLGKG

-173 PTFDELREQEW
+173 PTFDELRKQEW
-184 NANEQLQKQQN
+184 NANEQLQKQQT
-195 AAELAKTKDVQ
+195 AAELAKTKEVQ
-206 TASKEAGVEN
+206 EASKEAGVEN
-216 VSALP
+216 VSAFP
-221 PSKLVPSRA
+221 QFKDVPGRA
-230 EVSASRQTGRV
+230 DVSASRQTGQV

-247 MSWEDYNA
+247 MTWDEYNS
-255 LDPDTRAAVD
+255 LDPETRAAVD

-288 DGRLS
+288 DGRLT

-298 KHYASKDDKNYDN
+298 KHYAAKDDKNYGNNYHRVFNRGVNVDN
-311 NYRRVFGRGVST
+311 NRPRAS
-323 GNNQSGAPEIS
+323 EIG
-334 ERDDLTYAP
+334 ELNDLTYAP
-343 NTLAVLNLLDL
+343 NTLAVLNMLDL
-354 NDGRG
+354 NDKKGMI
-359 VLDDYLNGTAFI
+359 DDYLNGTAFI

-379 RHARKQGQ
+379 RHVRKEGKT
-387 SSAIHNAAG
+387 NYTYDDGG
-396 RDALNAA
+396 RDALNVA
-403 VTAGMQRVTQEFDT
+403 VTEGMQRVTQEFDT

-422 NGEQQALSIEN
+422 DGEQQALSIEN

-447 SEMSAGKSFDHLT
+447 AGMSAGNSFDHLT

-465 NATPPTRVDLS
+465 NETPPTRVDLS

-493 YSAMQADPED
+493 YAAMQANPED

-565 AQGGGVSEDE
+565 ASGGGVSEDE
-575 FVEMVRAIQLQM
+575 FIEMVRAIQLQM

>member
-1 MVDRRGNLIDGDWK
+1 MVIPRGNLIDGDWK
-15 LTKSVETAQ
+15 LTKSADAAQ
-24 KKNAKASN
+24 KKNAKASD
-32 AWARATASAKGNTQS
+32 AWARATASSKGTKQVKR
-47 KPRPRPVGRQWTG
+47 KPSNNPFTG
-60 QKTSSTG
+60 QRTSSTG
-67 KSSGGSSKYSAGDD
+67 RSSGGNSKYSSGEE
-81 ARNAYVA
+81 ARNAYVD

-104 VQERRRS
+104 VKERRRS

-124 DKEDGGI
+124 DKEDGGVEQQ
-131 LGRGFGKPPALDN
+131 LRG
-144 QLVELGKKN
+144 LGKKD
-153 GGSIWTRLLSLGKG
+153 GGSLWTKLLSLGKDTR
-167 MNSNDT
+167 SNDERAQGWMDPNWT
-173 PTFDELREQEW
+173 NPNLT
-184 NANEQLQKQQN
+184 NQN
-195 AAELAKTKDVQ
+195 WTNKSWMDQNWTNPNFGKTQADATKPQFKDVPGR
-206 TASKEAGVEN
+206 T
-216 VSALP
+216 
-221 PSKLVPSRA
+221 
-230 EVSASRQTGRV
+230 EVSASRQTGQV

-247 MSWEDYNA
+247 MTWEDYNA
-255 LDPDTRAAVD
+255 LDPETRAAVD
-265 ANTLLRD
+265 ANTLLRE

-298 KHYASKDDKNYDN
+298 KHYAARDDKNYGNNYHRVFNRGVNVDN
-311 NYRRVFGRGVST
+311 NKPR
-323 GNNQSGAPEIS
+323 AS
-334 ERDDLTYAP
+334 EVGELNDLTYAP
-343 NTLAVLNLLDL
+343 NTLAVLNMLDL
-354 NDGRG
+354 NDKKG
-359 VLDDYLNGTAFI
+359 VIDDYLNGTAFV

-379 RHARKQGQ
+379 RHVRKEGKTDYTYD
-387 SSAIHNAAG
+387 AGG
-396 RDALNAA
+396 RDALNVA
-403 VTAGMQRVTQEFDT
+403 VTEGMQRVTQEFDT

-433 ASAEKFGQLVESLR
+433 ASGEKFGQLVESLR
-447 SEMSAGKSFDHLT
+447 AEMSAGNSFDHLT
-460 SLSKY
+460 TLSKY
-465 NATPPTRVDLS
+465 NETPPTRVDLS

-493 YSAMQADPED
+493 YAAMQADPED

-565 AQGGGVSEDE
+565 AQGGAVSEDE
-575 FVEMVRAIQLQM
+575 FVEMVRGIQLQM
-587 RDAGGK
+587 RDSK
-593 DKEKK
+593 DKGEEKK

>member
-15 LTKSVETAQ
+15 LTKSVDAAQ

-32 AWARATASAKGNTQS
+32 AWAGVTASSKGTKQVKR
-47 KPRPRPVGRQWTG
+47 KPSNNPFTG
-60 QKTSSTG
+60 QRTRSTG
-67 KSSGGSSKYSAGDD
+67 RSSGGSSKYSSGEE
-81 ARNAYVA
+81 ARNAYVE
-88 SLRAQSAIR
+88 SLRAQAAIR
-97 AAEERRV
+97 AAEEQRV
-104 VQERRRS
+104 VRERRQAN
-111 DKPRPGLPMTGGG
+111 KPRPGLPMTGGG
-124 DKEDGGI
+124 DEDGGI
-131 LGRGFGKPPALDN
+131 LGRGFSKPPALDQ
-144 QLVELGKKN
+144 QLVKFGKESK
-153 GGSIWTRLLSLGKG
+153 GSVWDGLLSLGKG
-167 MNSNDT
+167 MKSNDT
-173 PTFDELREQEW
+173 PTFDELRKQEW
-184 NANEQLQKQQN
+184 NANEQLQKQQT
-195 AAELAKTKDVQ
+195 AAELAKTKEVQ
-206 TASKEAGVEN
+206 EASKEAGVKN
-216 VSALP
+216 DSGFP
-221 PSKLVPSRA
+221 QFKPVPNRA
-230 EVSASRQTGRV
+230 EVSASRQTGQV

-247 MSWEDYNA
+247 MTWDEYNS
-255 LDPDTRAAVD
+255 LDPETRAAVD

-298 KHYASKDDKNYDN
+298 KHYAAKDDKNYGNNYHRVFNRGVNVDN
-311 NYRRVFGRGVST
+311 NRPR
-323 GNNQSGAPEIS
+323 AS
-334 ERDDLTYAP
+334 EVGELNDLTYAP
-343 NTLAVLNLLDL
+343 NTLAVLNMLDL
-354 NDGRG
+354 NDKKG
-359 VLDDYLNGTAFI
+359 VIDDYLNGTAFV

-379 RHARKQGQ
+379 RHVRKEGKTDY
-387 SSAIHNAAG
+387 ADDAGG
-396 RDALNAA
+396 RDALNVA
-403 VTAGMQRVTQEFDT
+403 VTEGMQRVTQEFDT

-447 SEMSAGKSFDHLT
+447 AEMSAGNSFDHLT

-493 YSAMQADPED
+493 YAAMQADPED

-517 DEYGSNWEEWMRL
+517 DEYGSNWGEWMRL

-550 DAAIEEATA
+550 DDAIEQATA
-559 EAQQIV
+559 EAQQI
-565 AQGGGVSEDE
+565 AASGGGVSEDE
-575 FVEMVRAIQLQM
+575 FIEMVRAIQLQM
-587 RDAGGK
+587 RDAEDE

>member
-1 MVDRRGNLIDGDWK
+1 MVTPRGNLIDGDWK
-15 LTKSVETAQ
+15 LTKSVDAAQ
-24 KKNAKASN
+24 KKNAKASD
-32 AWARATASAKGNTQS
+32 AWARATASSKGTKQVKR
-47 KPRPRPVGRQWTG
+47 KPSNNPFTG
-60 QKTSSTG
+60 QRTSSTG
-67 KSSGGSSKYSAGDD
+67 RSSGGSSKYSAGEE
-81 ARNAYVA
+81 ARNAYVE
-88 SLRAQSAIR
+88 SLRAQAAIR
-97 AAEERRV
+97 AAEEQRV

-124 DKEDGGI
+124 DEDDGT
-131 LGRGFGKPPALDN
+131 LGRGFSMPPALDQ
-144 QLVELGKKN
+144 QLVKLSKESK
-153 GGSIWTRLLSLGKG
+153 GSVWDGLLSLGKG
-167 MNSNDT
+167 ASSNDT
-173 PTFDELREQEW
+173 PPPNPLLMQE
-184 NANEQLQKQQN
+184 AVVHEQLRQQ
-195 AAELAKTKDVQ
+195 Q
-206 TASKEAGVEN
+206 TAVEIAKLKGEEVQEA
-216 VSALP
+216 P
-221 PSKLVPSRA
+221 PSKLVPTRA
-230 EVSASRQTGRV
+230 DVSASRQTGQV

-247 MSWEDYNA
+247 MTWEEYNA

-288 DGRLS
+288 DGRLT

-359 VLDDYLNGTAFI
+359 GIDDYLNGTAFI

-379 RHARKQGQ
+379 RHVRKQGQ
-387 SSAIHNAAG
+387 TSAIHNAAG

-433 ASAEKFGQLVESLR
+433 ASGEKFGQLVESLR
-447 SEMSAGKSFDHLT
+447 AEMSAGKSFDNLT

-493 YSAMQADPED
+493 YAAMLANPED

-565 AQGGGVSEDE
+565 AQGGAVSEDE

-587 RDAGGK
+587 RDTK
-593 DKEKK
+593 DKGEEKK

>member
-32 AWARATASAKGNTQS
+32 AWARATASAKGKTLS
-47 KPRPRPVGRQWTG
+47 KPRPRPSGHQWNG
-60 QKTSSTG
+60 QKKSSTG
-67 KSSGGSSKYSAGDD
+67 KSSGGGSKYSSGDE
-81 ARNAYVA
+81 ARNAYVE

-124 DKEDGGI
+124 DKEDGGVEQ
-131 LGRGFGKPPALDN
+131 
-144 QLVELGKKN
+144 QLRELGKKD
-153 GGSIWTRLLSLGKG
+153 GRSVFSKLLSLGKG
-167 MNSNDT
+167 TNSDGT
-173 PTFDELREQEW
+173 MTFDELRKQEW
-184 NANEQLQKQQN
+184 NANEQLQKQQT
-195 AAELAKTKDVQ
+195 AAELAKTKEVQ
-206 TASKEAGVEN
+206 EASKEAGVKN
-216 VSALP
+216 VSGPTP

-230 EVSASRQTGRV
+230 EVSASRQTGQV

-247 MSWEDYNA
+247 MSWEEYNA

-288 DGRLS
+288 DGRLT

-311 NYRRVFGRGVST
+311 NYRRVFSRGVSV
-323 GNNQSGAPEIS
+323 GNNQSGAPEIG

-371 NADDIKEK
+371 NADDISEK
-379 RHARKQGQ
+379 RHTRKQEQ
-387 SSAIHNAAG
+387 TSAIHNAAG

-422 NGEQQALSIEN
+422 NGVQQALSIEN

-447 SEMSAGKSFDHLT
+447 AEMSAGNSFDHLT
-460 SLSKY
+460 TLSKY
-465 NATPPTRVDLS
+465 NETPPTRVDLS

-493 YSAMQADPED
+493 YAAMQADPED

-517 DEYGSNWEEWMRL
+517 DEYGSNWEEWKRL

-550 DAAIEEATA
+550 DDAIEEATA

-565 AQGGGVSEDE
+565 AQGGAVSEDE
-575 FVEMVRAIQLQM
+575 FVEMVRGMQLQM
-587 RDAGGK
+587 RDTK
-593 DKEKK
+593 DKGEEKK

>member
-1 MVDRRGNLIDGDWK
+1 MVIPRGNLIDGDWK

-24 KKNAKASN
+24 KKNAKASD
-32 AWARATASAKGNTQS
+32 AWARATASSKGTKQVKR
-47 KPRPRPVGRQWTG
+47 KPSNNPFTG
-60 QKTSSTG
+60 QRTSSTG
-67 KSSGGSSKYSAGDD
+67 RSSGGNSKYSSGEE
-81 ARNAYVA
+81 ARNAYVE
-88 SLRAQSAIR
+88 SLRAQTAIR

-124 DKEDGGI
+124 DEDGGI
-131 LGRGFGKPPALDN
+131 LGRGFSKPPALDQ
-144 QLVELGKKN
+144 QLVKFGKESK
-153 GGSIWTRLLSLGKG
+153 GSVWDGLLSLGKG
-167 MNSNDT
+167 ANSNDT
-173 PTFDELREQEW
+173 PTFDELRKQEW
-184 NANEQLQKQQN
+184 NANEQLQKQQT
-195 AAELAKTKDVQ
+195 AAELAKTKEVQ
-206 TASKEAGVEN
+206 EASKEAGVEN
-216 VSALP
+216 VSAFP
-221 PSKLVPSRA
+221 QFKLVPSRA
-230 EVSASRQTGRV
+230 EVSASRQTGQV

-247 MSWEDYNA
+247 MSWEEYNA

-265 ANTLLRD
+265 ANTLLRE
-272 AVDKDT
+272 AVEKDT

-288 DGRLS
+288 DGRLT

-298 KHYASKDDKNYDN
+298 KHYAAKDDKNYDN
-311 NYRRVFGRGVST
+311 NYRRVFSRDVSV
-323 GNNQSGAPEIS
+323 GNNRSGAPEIG

-359 VLDDYLNGTAFI
+359 VLDDYLNGTSFI

-379 RHARKQGQ
+379 RHTRKQGQ
-387 SSAIHNAAG
+387 TSAIHNAAG

-422 NGEQQALSIEN
+422 NGEQQALSVEN

-447 SEMSAGKSFDHLT
+447 SEMSAGNSFDHLT

-465 NATPPTRVDLS
+465 NAAPPTRVDLS

-493 YSAMQADPED
+493 FAAMQADPDD

-550 DAAIEEATA
+550 DDAIEEATA

-565 AQGGGVSEDE
+565 AQGGAVSEEE
-575 FVEMVRAIQLQM
+575 FVEMVRGLQLQM
-587 RDAGGK
+587 RDTKGK
-593 DKEKK
+593 DEEKK

>member
-124 DKEDGGI
+124 DKEDGGVEQ
-131 LGRGFGKPPALDN
+131 
-144 QLVELGKKN
+144 QLRELGKKD
-153 GGSIWTRLLSLGKG
+153 GRSVFSKLLSLGKG
-167 MNSNDT
+167 TNSNDT
-173 PTFDELREQEW
+173 PTFDELRKQEW
-184 NANEQLQKQQN
+184 NANEQLQKQQT
-195 AAELAKTKDVQ
+195 AAELAKTKGVQ
-206 TASKEAGVEN
+206 EASKEAGIEN
-216 VSALP
+216 VTSFP

-447 SEMSAGKSFDHLT
+447 AEMSAGNSFDHLT
-460 SLSKY
+460 TLSKY
-465 NATPPTRVDLS
+465 NETPPTRVDLS

-493 YSAMQADPED
+493 FAAMQADPDD

-565 AQGGGVSEDE
+565 AQGGAVSEEE
-575 FVEMVRAIQLQM
+575 FVEMVRGLQLQM
-587 RDAGGK
+587 RDTK
-593 DKEKK
+593 DKGEEKK

>member
-24 KKNAKASN
+24 RKKNAKASK
-32 AWARATASAKGNTQS
+32 AWAGVTTSAKGRTS
-47 KPRPRPVGRQWTG
+47 ATPRPRPAGHQWNGQRTG
-60 QKTSSTG
+60 SKG
-67 KSSGGSSKYSAGDD
+67 ESSGGRSKYSSGDE
-81 ARNAYVA
+81 ARNAYA
-88 SLRAQSAIR
+88 DSLRAQAAIR
-97 AAEERRV
+97 AAEEQRV
-104 VQERRRS
+104 VREKRRS

-124 DKEDGGI
+124 DKEDGGVEQQ
-131 LGRGFGKPPALDN
+131 LRG
-144 QLVELGKKN
+144 LGKKD
-153 GGSIWTRLLSLGKG
+153 GGSLWTKLLSIGKG

-173 PTFDELREQEW
+173 PTFDELQKQEW
-184 NANEQLQKQQN
+184 NTIEQLQKQQT
-195 AAELAKTKDVQ
+195 AAELAKLKGVQ
-206 TASKEAGVEN
+206 GVSKEAGVEN
-216 VSALP
+216 VSAFP
-221 PSKLVPSRA
+221 QFKPAPNRA
-230 EVSASRQTGRV
+230 EVSASRQTGQV

-247 MSWEDYNA
+247 MTWEEYNS
-255 LDPDTRAAVD
+255 LDPETRAAVD

-298 KHYASKDDKNYDN
+298 KHYAAKDDKNYGNNYHRVFNRGVNVDN
-311 NYRRVFGRGVST
+311 NRRR
-323 GNNQSGAPEIS
+323 AS
-334 ERDDLTYAP
+334 EVGELNDLTYAP
-343 NTLAVLNLLDL
+343 NTLAVHNMLDL
-354 NDGRG
+354 NDKKG
-359 VLDDYLNGTAFI
+359 VIDDYLNGTAFV

-379 RHARKQGQ
+379 RHVRKEGKTDYTYD
-387 SSAIHNAAG
+387 AGG
-396 RDALNAA
+396 RDALNVA
-403 VTAGMQRVTQEFDT
+403 VTEGMQRVTQEFDT

-447 SEMSAGKSFDHLT
+447 AEMSAGNSFDHLT
-460 SLSKY
+460 TLSKY
-465 NATPPTRVDLS
+465 NETPPTRVDLS

-493 YSAMQADPED
+493 YAAMQANPED

-565 AQGGGVSEDE
+565 ASGGGVSEDE
-575 FVEMVRAIQLQM
+575 FIEMVRAIQLQM

>member
-1 MVDRRGNLIDGDWK
+1 M
-15 LTKSVETAQ
+15 
-24 KKNAKASN
+24 
-32 AWARATASAKGNTQS
+32 
-47 KPRPRPVGRQWTG
+47 
-60 QKTSSTG
+60 
-67 KSSGGSSKYSAGDD
+67 
-81 ARNAYVA
+81 
-88 SLRAQSAIR
+88 
-97 AAEERRV
+97 
-104 VQERRRS
+104 
-111 DKPRPGLPMTGGG
+111 
-124 DKEDGGI
+124 
-131 LGRGFGKPPALDN
+131 
-144 QLVELGKKN
+144 
-153 GGSIWTRLLSLGKG
+153 
-167 MNSNDT
+167 
-173 PTFDELREQEW
+173 
-184 NANEQLQKQQN
+184 
-195 AAELAKTKDVQ
+195 
-206 TASKEAGVEN
+206 
-216 VSALP
+216 
-221 PSKLVPSRA
+221 PSKLVPTRA
-230 EVSASRQTGRV
+230 EVSASRQTGQV

-247 MSWEDYNA
+247 MTWEDYNS
-255 LDPDTRAAVD
+255 LDPETRAAVD
-265 ANTLLRD
+265 ANTLLRE

-298 KHYASKDDKNYDN
+298 KHYAARDDKNYDN
-311 NYRRVFGRGVST
+311 NYRRVFNRGMSVDPKQPRGS
-323 GNNQSGAPEIS
+323 EIA
-334 ERDDLTYAP
+334 ELNDLTYAP
-343 NTLAVLNLLDL
+343 NTLAVLNMLDM
-354 NDGRG
+354 NDSRG

-379 RHARKQGQ
+379 RHTRKDGK
-387 SSAIHNAAG
+387 ADFGFDAVG
-396 RDALNAA
+396 RDVLNTA
-403 VTAGMQRVTQEFDT
+403 VAEGMQQVTQEFDT

-447 SEMSAGKSFDHLT
+447 AEMSAGNSFDHLT
-460 SLSKY
+460 TLSKY
-465 NATPPTRVDLS
+465 NETPPTRVDLS

-493 YSAMQADPED
+493 FAAMQADPDD

-550 DAAIEEATA
+550 DDAIEEATA

-565 AQGGGVSEDE
+565 AQGGAVSEDE
-575 FVEMVRAIQLQM
+575 FIEMVRGIQLQM

>member
-1 MVDRRGNLIDGDWK
+1 MVIPRGNLIDGDWK

-24 KKNAKASN
+24 KKNAKASK
-32 AWARATASAKGNTQS
+32 AWAGVTTSAKGNTQS

-67 KSSGGSSKYSAGDD
+67 KSSGGSSKYSAGDE
-81 ARNAYVA
+81 ARNAYVD

-124 DKEDGGI
+124 DKEDGGVEQ
-131 LGRGFGKPPALDN
+131 
-144 QLVELGKKN
+144 QLRELGKKD
-153 GGSIWTRLLSLGKG
+153 GGSLWTKLLSLGK
-167 MNSNDT
+167 STDRT
-173 PTFDELREQEW
+173 PTFDELRKQEW
-184 NANEQLQKQQN
+184 NANEQLQKQQT
-195 AAELAKTKDVQ
+195 AAELAKTKEVQ
-206 TASKEAGVEN
+206 EASKEAGIKN
-216 VSALP
+216 DTG
-221 PSKLVPSRA
+221 VPQFKVVPGRA
-230 EVSASRQTGRV
+230 DVSASRQTGQV

-265 ANTLLRD
+265 ANTLLRE

-298 KHYASKDDKNYDN
+298 KHYAARDDKNYDN
-311 NYRRVFGRGVST
+311 NYRRVFSRDVSV
-323 GNNQSGAPEIS
+323 GNNRSGAPEIG

-379 RHARKQGQ
+379 RHTRKQGQ
-387 SSAIHNAAG
+387 TSAIHNAAG

-447 SEMSAGKSFDHLT
+447 AEMSAGKSFDNLT

-493 YSAMQADPED
+493 YAAMQADPED

-565 AQGGGVSEDE
+565 AQGGAVSEDE
-575 FVEMVRAIQLQM
+575 FLEMVRGIQLVM

-593 DKEKK
+593 DEEKK

>member
-1 MVDRRGNLIDGDWK
+1 MVTPRGNLIDGDWK
-15 LTKSVETAQ
+15 LTKSVDAAQ
-24 KKNAKASN
+24 KKNAKASD
-32 AWARATASAKGNTQS
+32 AWARATASSKGTKQVKR
-47 KPRPRPVGRQWTG
+47 KPSNNPFTG
-60 QKTSSTG
+60 QRTSSTG
-67 KSSGGSSKYSAGDD
+67 RSSGGSSKYSAGEE
-81 ARNAYVA
+81 ARNAYVE
-88 SLRAQSAIR
+88 SLRAQAAIR
-97 AAEERRV
+97 AAEEQRV

-124 DKEDGGI
+124 DEDGGI
-131 LGRGFGKPPALDN
+131 LGRGFSKPPALDQ
-144 QLVELGKKN
+144 QLVKLGKESK
-153 GGSIWTRLLSLGKG
+153 GSVWDGLLSLGKG
-167 MNSNDT
+167 ANSNDT
-173 PTFDELREQEW
+173 PTFDELQKQEW
-184 NANEQLQKQQN
+184 NTIEQLQKQQT
-195 AAELAKTKDVQ
+195 AAELAKLKGVQ
-206 TASKEAGVEN
+206 GTSKEAGIEN
-216 VSALP
+216 VSAFP
-221 PSKLVPSRA
+221 QFKPVPNRA
-230 EVSASRQTGRV
+230 EVSASRQTGQV

-247 MSWEDYNA
+247 MTWEEYNS
-255 LDPDTRAAVD
+255 LDPETRAAVD

-298 KHYASKDDKNYDN
+298 KHYAAKDDKNYGNNYHRVFNRGVNVDN
-311 NYRRVFGRGVST
+311 NRT
-323 GNNQSGAPEIS
+323 QAS
-334 ERDDLTYAP
+334 EVGELNDLTYAP
-343 NTLAVLNLLDL
+343 NTLAVLNMLDL
-354 NDGRG
+354 NDKKG
-359 VLDDYLNGTAFI
+359 VIDDYLNGTAFI
-371 NADDIKEK
+371 NADDISEK
-379 RHARKQGQ
+379 RHVRKEGKT
-387 SSAIHNAAG
+387 SHTYDAGG
-396 RDALNAA
+396 RDALNVA
-403 VTAGMQRVTQEFDT
+403 VTEGMQRVTQEFDT

-422 NGEQQALSIEN
+422 DGEQQALSIEN

-447 SEMSAGKSFDHLT
+447 SGMSAGNSFDHLT

-465 NATPPTRVDLS
+465 NETPPTRVDLS

-493 YSAMQADPED
+493 YAAMQANPED

-550 DAAIEEATA
+550 DDAIEEATA

-565 AQGGGVSEDE
+565 ASGGGVSEDE
-575 FVEMVRAIQLQM
+575 FIEMVRAIQLQM

>member
-1 MVDRRGNLIDGDWK
+1 MVDRWGNLIDGDWK
-15 LTKSVETAQ
+15 LTKSVDAAQ
-24 KKNAKASN
+24 KKNAKASD
-32 AWARATASAKGNTQS
+32 AWARATASSKGTKQVKR
-47 KPRPRPVGRQWTG
+47 KPSNNPFTG
-60 QKTSSTG
+60 QRTSSTG
-67 KSSGGSSKYSAGDD
+67 KSSGGSSKYSSGEE
-81 ARNAYVA
+81 ARNAYVE
-88 SLRAQSAIR
+88 SLRAQTAIR
-97 AAEERRV
+97 EAEERRV

-124 DKEDGGI
+124 DEDGG
-131 LGRGFGKPPALDN
+131 K
-144 QLVELGKKN
+144 ESK
-153 GGSIWTRLLSLGKG
+153 GSVWDRLLSLGKG
-167 MNSNDT
+167 MKSNDT
-173 PTFDELREQEW
+173 PTFEELQKQER
-184 NANEQLQKQQN
+184 NTIEQLQKQQT
-195 AAELAKTKDVQ
+195 AVELAKLKGVEA
-206 TASKEAGVEN
+206 ASKEAGVDF
-216 VSALP
+216 VSAFP
-221 PSKLVPSRA
+221 QFKPVELVPSRA

-247 MSWEDYNA
+247 MTWEEYNA

-288 DGRLS
+288 DGRLT

-298 KHYASKDDKNYDN
+298 KHYAAKDDKNYDN
-311 NYRRVFGRGVST
+311 NYRRVFSRGVSV
-323 GNNQSGAPEIS
+323 GNNQSGAPEIA

-379 RHARKQGQ
+379 RHTRKQGQ
-387 SSAIHNAAG
+387 TSAIHNAAG

-422 NGEQQALSIEN
+422 NGEQQALSVEN
-433 ASAEKFGQLVESLR
+433 ASAEKFGLLVESLR
-447 SEMSAGKSFDHLT
+447 AEMSAGKSFDNLT

-465 NATPPTRVDLS
+465 NAAPPTRVDLS

-493 YSAMQADPED
+493 YAAMLANPED

-530 VDNRKRYPQTRAY
+530 VDNRKRYPQTRPY

-559 EAQQIV
+559 KAQQIV
-565 AQGGGVSEDE
+565 ASGGGVSEDE
-575 FVEMVRAIQLQM
+575 FIEMVRAIQLQM

>member
-1 MVDRRGNLIDGDWK
+1 MVIPRGNLIDGDWK

-24 KKNAKASN
+24 KKNAKASK
-32 AWARATASAKGNTQS
+32 AWAGVTTSAKGRTS
-47 KPRPRPVGRQWTG
+47 ATPRPRPAGHQWNK
-60 QKTSSTG
+60 QRTSSTG
-67 KSSGGSSKYSAGDD
+67 KSSGGSSKYSAGEE
-81 ARNAYVA
+81 ARNAYIE
-88 SLRAQSAIR
+88 SLRAQAAIR
-97 AAEERRV
+97 AAEEQRV
-104 VQERRRS
+104 VRERRQAN
-111 DKPRPGLPMTGGG
+111 KPRPGLPMTGGG
-124 DKEDGGI
+124 KEDGGVEQ
-131 LGRGFGKPPALDN
+131 
-144 QLVELGKKN
+144 QLRELGKKD
-153 GGSIWTRLLSLGKG
+153 GRSVFSKLLSLGKG

-173 PTFDELREQEW
+173 PTFDELRQQEW

-206 TASKEAGVEN
+206 TASKEAGVKN
-216 VSALP
+216 DTGFPQFKA
-221 PSKLVPSRA
+221 VPSRT
-230 EVSASRQTGRV
+230 EVSASRQTGQV

-247 MSWEDYNA
+247 MTWDEYNS
-255 LDPDTRAAVD
+255 LDPETRAAVD
-265 ANTLLRD
+265 ANTLLRE

-298 KHYASKDDKNYDN
+298 KHYAARDDKNYGNNYHRVFNRGVNVDN
-311 NYRRVFGRGVST
+311 NRPR
-323 GNNQSGAPEIS
+323 AS
-334 ERDDLTYAP
+334 EVGELNDLTYAP
-343 NTLAVLNLLDL
+343 NTLAVLNMLDL
-354 NDGRG
+354 NDKKG
-359 VLDDYLNGTAFI
+359 VIDDYLNGTAFV

-379 RHARKQGQ
+379 RHVRKEGKTDYTYDVV
-387 SSAIHNAAG
+387 G
-396 RDALNAA
+396 RDPLNVA
-403 VTAGMQRVTQEFDT
+403 VTEGMQRVTQEFDT

-447 SEMSAGKSFDHLT
+447 SEMSAGNSFDHLT

-465 NATPPTRVDLS
+465 NETPPTRVDLS

-493 YSAMQADPED
+493 LAAMQADPDD

-565 AQGGGVSEDE
+565 AQGGAVSEDE
-575 FVEMVRAIQLQM
+575 FVEMVRGIQLQM
-587 RDAGGK
+587 RDTKGK
-593 DKEKK
+593 DEEKK

>member
-15 LTKSVETAQ
+15 LTKSVDTAQ
-24 KKNAKASN
+24 KKNAKASK
-32 AWARATASAKGNTQS
+32 AWAGVTTSAKGRTS
-47 KPRPRPVGRQWTG
+47 ATPRPRPSGHQWNG
-60 QKTSSTG
+60 QKKSSTG
-67 KSSGGSSKYSAGDD
+67 KSSGGSSKYSSGDE
-81 ARNAYVA
+81 ARNAYVE

-124 DKEDGGI
+124 DEKTPAEKEREGLRNTGKRFIDLISGGADFK
-131 LGRGFGKPPALDN
+131 LG
-144 QLVELGKKN
+144 
-153 GGSIWTRLLSLGKG
+153 GKG

-173 PTFDELREQEW
+173 PTFDELRKQEW
-184 NANEQLQKQQN
+184 NANEQLQKQQT
-195 AAELAKTKDVQ
+195 AAELAKTKEVQ
-206 TASKEAGVEN
+206 EASKEAGVEN
-216 VSALP
+216 VSGFP
-221 PSKLVPSRA
+221 QFKVPGRA
-230 EVSASRQTGRV
+230 EVSASRQTGQV

-247 MSWEDYNA
+247 MTWEDYNA
-255 LDPDTRAAVD
+255 LDPETRAAVD
-265 ANTLLRD
+265 ANTLLRE

-298 KHYASKDDKNYDN
+298 KHYAARDDKNYGN
-311 NYRRVFGRGVST
+311 NYRRVFSRGVSERPRT
-323 GNNQSGAPEIS
+323 S
-334 ERDDLTYAP
+334 EVGELNDLTYAP

-354 NDGRG
+354 NDKKG
-359 VLDDYLNGTAFI
+359 VIDDYLNGTAFV

-379 RHARKQGQ
+379 RHVRKEGKTDYTYDAR
-387 SSAIHNAAG
+387 G
-396 RDALNAA
+396 RDALNVA
-403 VTAGMQRVTQEFDT
+403 VTEGMQRVTQEFDT

-447 SEMSAGKSFDHLT
+447 AEMSAGNSFDHLT
-460 SLSKY
+460 TLSKY
-465 NATPPTRVDLS
+465 NETPPTRVDLS

-493 YSAMQADPED
+493 LAAMQADPDD

-550 DAAIEEATA
+550 DDAIEEATA

-565 AQGGGVSEDE
+565 AQGGAVSEDE
-575 FVEMVRAIQLQM
+575 FVEMVRGIQLQM
-587 RDAGGK
+587 RDTK
-593 DKEKK
+593 DKGEEKK

>member
-1 MVDRRGNLIDGDWK
+1 MVIPRGNLIDGDWK
-15 LTKSVETAQ
+15 LTKSADAAQ
-24 KKNAKASN
+24 KKNAKASD
-32 AWARATASAKGNTQS
+32 AWARATASSKGTKQVKR
-47 KPRPRPVGRQWTG
+47 KPSNNPFTG
-60 QKTSSTG
+60 QRTSSTG
-67 KSSGGSSKYSAGDD
+67 RSSGGNSKYSSGEE
-81 ARNAYVA
+81 ARNAYVD

-124 DKEDGGI
+124 DEKTPAEKEREGLGNTGKRFIDLIPGGVDS
-131 LGRGFGKPPALDN
+131 LFG
-144 QLVELGKKN
+144 
-153 GGSIWTRLLSLGKG
+153 GKG
-167 MNSNDT
+167 TNSDGT
-173 PTFDELREQEW
+173 MTFDELRKLDWSKLNQR
-184 NANEQLQKQQN
+184 QQRQ
-195 AAELAKTKDVQ
+195 AASELVKTKEVQDGVKAARDMGVTSFPQFKDVPGR
-206 TASKEAGVEN
+206 T
-216 VSALP
+216 
-221 PSKLVPSRA
+221 
-230 EVSASRQTGRV
+230 EVSASRQTGQV

-247 MSWEDYNA
+247 MSWDEYNS
-255 LDPDTRAAVD
+255 LDPETRAAVD
-265 ANTLLRD
+265 ANTLLRE

-288 DGRLS
+288 DGRLT

-298 KHYASKDDKNYDN
+298 KHYAARDDKNYGNNYHRVFNRGVNVDN
-311 NYRRVFGRGVST
+311 NKPR
-323 GNNQSGAPEIS
+323 AS
-334 ERDDLTYAP
+334 EVGELNDLTYAP
-343 NTLAVLNLLDL
+343 NTLAVLNMLDL
-354 NDGRG
+354 NDKKG
-359 VLDDYLNGTAFI
+359 VIDDYLNGTAFV

-379 RHARKQGQ
+379 RHVRKEGK
-387 SSAIHNAAG
+387 SNYTYDAGG
-396 RDALNAA
+396 RDALNVA
-403 VTAGMQRVTQEFDT
+403 VTEGMQRVTQEFDT

-433 ASAEKFGQLVESLR
+433 ASGEKFGQLVESLR
-447 SEMSAGKSFDHLT
+447 AEMSAGNSFDHLT
-460 SLSKY
+460 TLSKY

-493 YSAMQADPED
+493 YAAMQADPED

-565 AQGGGVSEDE
+565 AQGGAVSEDE
-575 FVEMVRAIQLQM
+575 FVEMVRGIQLQM
-587 RDAGGK
+587 RDSK
-593 DKEKK
+593 DKGEEKK